1 MANEL
6 QQKKLSNLEVSSFCE
21 QMAMILKSGISALE
35 GISILKEDARPGDEE
50 ELLGAVYDTMQET
63 GLLYPALEETGV
75 FPDYML
81 RMVEIGEE
89 TGTLDEVIDSLSG
102 HYAREA
108 AIAQSIKSALTY
120 PLIMIG
126 MMLLVILILITQVMP
141 VFSQVFRQLGREMN
155 SLSRGILALGN
166 TISKYAYVFVGI
178 VVIAALV
185 LLFLTRTEKGR
196 SRAARIGQHFR
207 FTRELSDKMAAS
219 RFAGGMSLV
228 LRSGLTPERG
238 LEFTETLIDN
248 EYFLKKIVSCKEKI
262 KEGSDLSAALQETK
276 IFTGVYARMVSIAG
290 KTGMMDEI
298 MGQIAD
304 AYSEEVDEKVQ
315 AFIAALEPT
324 LVIVLSVIVG
334 TILLS
339 VMLPLLGI
347 MSGL

>member
-1 MANEL
+1 MAKEL
-6 QQKKLSNLEVSSFCE
+6 QQKKLSNMEVASFCE

-35 GISILKEDARPGDEE
+35 GISILKEDARPGDEA
-50 ELLGAVYDTMQET
+50 ELLGAVYEHMQET
-63 GLLYPALEETGV
+63 GLLCPALAETGL

-89 TGTLDEVIDSLSG
+89 TGTLDEVMDSLDA
-102 HYAREA
+102 HYARED
-108 AIAQSIKSALTY
+108 AISQSIRSALTY
-120 PLIMIG
+120 PMIMIG

-155 SLSRGILALGN
+155 SLSRGILVLGN
-166 TISKYAYVFVGI
+166 VISRYAYVLVGI
-178 VVIAALV
+178 AVLIVLAAF
-185 LLFLTRTEKGR
+185 FLTHTGRGR
-196 SRAARIGQHFR
+196 SLAARIGQHFR
-207 FTRELSDKMAAS
+207 FSRELSDKMAAC
-219 RFAGGMSLV
+219 RFAGGMSLA

-238 LEFTETLIDN
+238 LEFSENLIDN
-248 EYFLKKIVSCKEKI
+248 EYFLKKIVSCREKMNA
-262 KEGSDLSAALQETK
+262 GADLAAALQEAN

-298 MGQIAD
+298 MGRIAD
-304 AYSEEVDEKVQ
+304 EYGEEVDEKVH

>member
-1 MANEL
+1 MAKEL
-6 QQKKLSNLEVSSFCE
+6 QQKNLSNIEVSSFCE

-35 GISILKEDARPGDEE
+35 GISILKEDARPGDEQ
-50 ELLGAVYDTMQET
+50 ELLSAVYDTMQET
-63 GLLYPALEETGV
+63 GLLYPALVEAGV

-102 HYAREA
+102 HYARED

-126 MMLLVILILITQVMP
+126 MMLLVIIILITQVMP
-141 VFSQVFRQLGREMN
+141 VFYQVFRQLGREMN
-155 SLSRGILALGN
+155 SLSRGILTLGN
-166 TISKYAYVFVGI
+166 TISNYAYVLVGLIVI
-178 VVIAALV
+178 VVAAA
-185 LLFLTRTEKGR
+185 LFLTRTKKGR
-196 SRAARIGQHFR
+196 NWTGRIGQHFR
-207 FTRELSDKMAAS
+207 FSKELSDKMAAS
-219 RFAGGMSLV
+219 RFAGGMALA

-238 LEFTETLIDN
+238 LEFSETLIDN
-248 EYFLKKIVSCKEKI
+248 EYFLKKIVSCKEMI
-262 KEGSDLSAALQETK
+262 NEGSDLSAALQETK

-304 AYSEEVDEKVQ
+304 EYGEEVDEKVQ
-315 AFIAALEPT
+315 AFISALEPT